1 MSAKLVDYL
10 VAQKEVPAPVG
21 LAYDYLLG
29 GDGLYVAAHNRYL
42 EARVP
47 VARARVRGLPPLG
60 AAFALRTGRLCQGIW
75 QRLVAEATVRAC
87 QDREV
92 LLVVTYDE
100 GVGYRLLQPRQIVGA
115 TRVLYRPPENAL
127 LEVHSHPHGPAVFSP
142 VDDADERRLCLYG
155 VLGRLSSGLPE
166 VALRVG
172 VYGYYLPLSWE
183 AVFGGERGPFRD
195 LNHEVLGEEEDDGE
209 LPDRP

>member
-10 VAQKEVPAPVG
+10 DAQGGVPAPVG

-29 GDGLYVAAHNRYL
+29 GDGLYVAAHNRWL

-60 AAFALRTGRLCQGIW
+60 AAFALRTGRLCQVIW
-75 QRLVAEATVRAC
+75 QSLVAEATVRAC

-115 TRVLYRPPENAL
+115 TRVLYRPPVNAL

-155 VLGRLSSGLPE
+155 VLGRLSGGQPE

-172 VYGYYLPLSWE
+172 VYGYYLPLPWE
-183 AVFGGERGPFRD
+183 AVFGGERGPFRA
-195 LNHEVLGEEEDDGE
+195 LHHEILAEEEDDVE